1 MGLEDDP
8 KKEKQKQK
16 IKSDLLDTGAD
27 HARKGST
34 GAIVDA
40 LNQTPGKRQIDTMDE
55 GGVRT
60 YLQQAIDAIE
70 ATYIQAQQ
78 GDAADVDALELGLRM
93 LAAHIETLRSEGRL
107 PEEFQNLD
115 LKKYELD
122 DN

>member
-1 MGLEDDP
+1 MGIEDG
-8 KKEKQKQK
+8 KKSEKPK

-40 LNQTPGKRQIDTMDE
+40 LNQQPGKRLIDTMDE
-55 GGVRT
+55 EGVRT

-93 LAAHIETLRSEGRL
+93 LAAHIETLRSVGRI